1 MSNEKEIRTFCE
13 NIRYLRKK
21 NGLSKKEMAKKLSIG
36 IKSLNS
42 IGSGIIPKRVT
53 VDIIYAIYEN
63 FGILPKD
70 IFYPIKY
77 T

>member
-1 MSNEKEIRTFCE
+1 MRNEKEIRVFCE

-21 NGLSKKEMAKKLSIG
+21 NGLSEKEMAKKLGIG

-42 IGSGIIPKRVT
+42 IESGYLPPRVT

-70 IFYPIKY
+70 IFYPIK
-77 T
+77 